1 MSFKNKVADMDF
13 VYMGIAAALLALLIG
28 LVLGCDRLMK
38 HGSRG
43 STQTGL
49 QPSKADKQSEVQS

>member
-1 MSFKNKVADMDF
+1 MDF

-43 STQTGL
+43 SVPTGL
-49 QPSKADKQSEVQS
+49 QPLKTDKKFEVQS

>member
-1 MSFKNKVADMDF
+1 MDF

-43 STQTGL
+43 SVPTGL
-49 QPSKADKQSEVQS
+49 QPLKADKKFEVQS